1 MSEIL
6 LELFSEKDDK
16 HVFEDEKGL
25 RGLHV
30 DLTVS
35 LSHNVSEL
43 PTYKD

>member
-1 MSEIL
+1 MRDIL
-6 LELFSEKDDK
+6 LELVSEKDDR

-35 LSHNVSEL
+35 LSHSVCEL
-43 PTYKD
+43 STYKD